1 MNIPSL
7 PFPTL
12 PTKNGYK
19 YTIRQ
24 ATTSDIPSLTVIH
37 FTAFG
42 DEIDQI
48 IPNNIDGQAWMSEAF
63 RVCFEEFG
71 NDCLTVVVI
80 AGEVGG
86 YGGGDGDDGLEGGGE
101 IVAYARY
108 ILPTRE
114 VWNNMYSYPKAVGGM
129 EQDRIDKFLGGL
141 EEQHSQVMGWEG
153 GRVGVKHLW
162 FENLATHPSHRKLGI
177 GRALVG
183 YLCTLAD
190 EMGLE
195 VYLDASDF
203 GMGLYEKFGFETVE
217 GVGNRAVSVPMVR
230 RVKG

>member
-1 MNIPSL
+1 MNIPSP
-7 PFPTL
+7 PFPAL
-12 PTKNGYK
+12 PTINGFK

-24 ATTSDIPSLTVIH
+24 ATITDIPLLTTLH
-37 FTAFG
+37 FAAFG
-42 DEIDQI
+42 DGLDQI
-48 IPNNIDGQAWMSEAF
+48 VPNNVDGRAWMSEAF

-71 NDCLTVVVI
+71 NDCLTVAVV
-80 AGEVGG
+80 ARETDD
-86 YGGGDGDDGLEGGGE
+86 YGDDDNLDEGARGE

-114 VWNNMYSYPKAVGGM
+114 VWDNMYSYPKAVGQM
-129 EQDRIDKFLGGL
+129 DQNKVDEFLEGL
-141 EEQHSQVMGWEG
+141 EEQHAEAMGWVDEQ
-153 GRVGVKHLW
+153 VGVRHLW
-162 FENLATHPSHRKLGI
+162 FENLATHPSHRRLGI

-203 GMGLYEKFGFETVE
+203 GMGLYKKFGFRTVE
-217 GVGNRAVSVPMVR
+217 RMGNRAVSAPMVR
-230 RVKG
+230 KVKG